1 MVSAKS
7 LGLVP
12 FLLKKKESLMRLPM
26 AIGID
31 PAPRY
36 VKAHRN
42 VGFFYGVPNLHPKPP
57 PEGDMHS
64 A

>member
-12 FLLKKKESLMRLPM
+12 FLLKKKENLMRLPM

-36 VKAHRN
+36 VKNDHLR
-42 VGFFYGVPNLHPKPP
+42 
-57 PEGDMHS
+57 
-64 A
+64 

>member
-42 VGFFYGVPNLHPKPP
+42 VGFFYGVYN
-57 PEGDMHS
+57 
-64 A
+64 